1 MIYLQLF
8 LEFLKIGIFTFGGG
22 YAMVALIQD
31 VVVRQHGWMT
41 LQEFA
46 DILAVSQMTP
56 GPIGINTATYV
67 GYTAVLNDGGS
78 YLTAVAGA
86 MLASLAVI
94 LLPVTLM
101 LIVYRYLLRYQN
113 RPVVSM
119 VLKMVKLSVVGLIA
133 SAALSL
139 LTHETFGSDIRQIII
154 SSSICLA
161 VFLICIWPKKES
173 PRLKRP
179 GPIALIILSGLL
191 GLLLL

>member
-1 MIYLQLF
+1 MLFLQLF

-31 VVVRQHGWMT
+31 VVVRQHEWMT

-67 GYTAVLNDGGS
+67 GYTAILNDGGS
-78 YLTAVAGA
+78 HLMAIAGA
-86 MLASLAVI
+86 LIASFAVI

-113 RPVVSM
+113 HPVVSM
-119 VLKMVKLSVVGLIA
+119 VLKMVKLAVVGLIA
-133 SAALSL
+133 SAALTL
-139 LTHETFGSDIRQIII
+139 LTPETFGTSIRQIII
-154 SSSICLA
+154 SCIICLA
-161 VFLICIWPKKES
+161 VFLISIWPKKDS

-179 GPIALIILSGLL
+179 GPIALIILSGLV
-191 GLLLL
+191 GLLFL